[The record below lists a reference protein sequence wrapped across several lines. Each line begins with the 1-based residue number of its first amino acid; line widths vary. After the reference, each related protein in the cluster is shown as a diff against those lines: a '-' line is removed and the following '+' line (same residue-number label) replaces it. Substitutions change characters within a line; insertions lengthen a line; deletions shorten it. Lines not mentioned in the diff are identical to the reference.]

1 MNNYQ
6 THYTS
11 PVGELLIK
19 CTDEAITAILFMDTD
34 QSSKEES
41 LQMAVPTAHPEI
53 MRRCMQQLDEY
64 FAGSR
69 KEFNFPVMQDGTVFQ
84 QSVWKALC
92 EIPFG
97 KTISYLELARRIG
110 NEKSIRAV
118 GTTNGKNQISIVIPC
133 HRVIGA
139 NGNLT
144 GYGGGL
150 WRKSWLL
157 EHEQRIAHGVQT
169 LF

>member
-6 THYTS
+6 TYYTS

-19 CTDEAITAILFMDTD
+19 CTEEAISALLFTDTD
-34 QSSKEES
+34 QFSKDKSIDLPSSAKY
-41 LQMAVPTAHPEI
+41 PEV
-53 MRRCMQQLDEY
+53 MQQCICQLDEY
-64 FAGSR
+64 FAGKR
-69 KEFNFPVMQDGTVFQ
+69 REFDLPVTQEGTPFQ
-84 QSVWKALC
+84 HSVWKALC
-92 EIPFG
+92 DIAYG
-97 KTISYLELARRIG
+97 QTISYMELARRIG
-110 NEKSIRAV
+110 NEKSVRAV
-118 GTTNGKNQISIVIPC
+118 GTTNGKNQISILIPC

-157 EHEQRIAHGVQT
+157 EHEQKIALGVQM

>member
-1 MNNYQ
+1 MNNHQ
-6 THYTS
+6 TYYTS
-11 PVGELLIK
+11 PVGELLIR
-19 CTDEAITAILFMDTD
+19 CTDEAVTAILFTDTD
-34 QSSKEES
+34 QSSKEKNPYITEH
-41 LQMAVPTAHPEI
+41 AAYPEV
-53 MRRCMQQLDEY
+53 MQRCIQQLDEY
-64 FAGSR
+64 FDGSR
-69 KEFNFPVMQDGTVFQ
+69 KEFDLPVAQEGTSFQ
-84 QSVWKALC
+84 RTVWKALC
-92 EIPFG
+92 DIAYG
-97 KTISYLELARRIG
+97 QTISYRELARRIG
-110 NEKSIRAV
+110 DEKSVRAV

>member
-6 THYTS
+6 TYYPS
-11 PVGELLIK
+11 PLGKLLIK
-19 CTDEAITAILFMDTD
+19 CTDEAISAILFTDTD

-41 LQMAVPTAHPEI
+41 SQMAVPTAHPEI
-53 MRRCMQQLDEY
+53 MQRCMQQLDEY

-69 KEFNFPVMQDGTVFQ
+69 KEFNFPVMQDGTTFQ
-84 QSVWKALC
+84 QSVWRALC

>member
-1 MNNYQ
+1 MNKYQ
-6 THYTS
+6 TYYPS

-19 CTDEAITAILFMDTD
+19 STDEAVTGILFSDTN
-34 QSSKEES
+34 QTSKEES
-41 LQMAVPTAHPEI
+41 VHSPDSGLPEV
-53 MRRCMQQLDEY
+53 MQRCIRQLDEY
-64 FAGSR
+64 FAGRR
-69 KEFNFPVMQDGTVFQ
+69 KEFDLSLVQEGTAFQ
-84 QSVWKALC
+84 KTVWKALC
-92 EIPFG
+92 DIPYG
-97 KTISYLELARRIG
+97 QTISYMELARRIG

-118 GTTNGKNQISIVIPC
+118 GTTNGKNQISIVVPC

-139 NGNLT
+139 NGHLT

-157 EHEQRIAHGVQT
+157 EHEQRIAHGVQM

>member
-6 THYTS
+6 THYLS
-11 PVGELLIK
+11 PVGELLIT
-19 CTDEAITAILFMDTD
+19 CTDEAITGILFTDTD
-34 QSSKEES
+34 QSSKEEKS
-41 LQMAVPTAHPEI
+41 QISSHITYPEV
-53 MRRCMQQLDEY
+53 MRHCTQQLDEY
-64 FAGSR
+64 FAGNR
-69 KEFNFPVMQDGTVFQ
+69 KEFDFPIMQEGTAFQ
-84 QSVWKALC
+84 QSVWRALC

-118 GTTNGKNQISIVIPC
+118 GTTNGKNKISIVVPC

-157 EHEQRIAHGVQT
+157 EHEQQIAYGVQK

>member
-6 THYTS
+6 TYYTS

-34 QSSKEES
+34 KSSRQES
-41 LQMAVPTAHPEI
+41 TQNTAQAAYPEV
-53 MRRCMQQLDEY
+53 MQRCIQQLDEY

-69 KEFNFPVMQDGTVFQ
+69 KEFDLPLMQDGTAFQ

>member
-6 THYTS
+6 TYYTS
-11 PVGELLIK
+11 PVGKLLIK
-19 CTDEAITAILFMDTD
+19 CTDEAITAILFTDTD

-41 LQMAVPTAHPEI
+41 PQIAAHTAHPEV
-53 MRRCMQQLDEY
+53 MQRCIQQLDEY

-69 KEFNFPVMQDGTVFQ
+69 KDFNFPLMQNGTAFQ

-92 EIPFG
+92 KIPFG